1 MEKGST
7 GCIGGK
13 KEEKRNF
20 WEGLLILSSKE
31 AELGLVQVVLQ
42 LEESH
47 PTIVWTKPGFLLP
60 RKYKM
65 EMEVNVNNSK

>member
-1 MEKGST
+1 MKRGNA

-13 KEEKRNF
+13 KEEKKTVGR
-20 WEGLLILSSKE
+20 GCCSPSSKK

-47 PTIVWTKPGFLLP
+47 TTIIWMKPGFLLP
-60 RKYKM
+60 KKYKM